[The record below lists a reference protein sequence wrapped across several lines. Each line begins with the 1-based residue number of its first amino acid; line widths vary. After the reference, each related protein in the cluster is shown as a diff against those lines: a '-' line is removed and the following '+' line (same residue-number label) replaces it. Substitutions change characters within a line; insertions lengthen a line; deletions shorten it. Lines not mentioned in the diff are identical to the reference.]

1 VLCTQPTDLHHR
13 LNRVNQPSDCSIQ
26 EEQHCPQQRRV
37 SQCALQRVLVHL
49 PSFLATGSDAD
60 TLSLCRRNVNGVSS
74 AQIYVKTPGVWTGR
88 SDV

>member
-1 VLCTQPTDLHHR
+1 
-13 LNRVNQPSDCSIQ
+13 
-26 EEQHCPQQRRV
+26 
-37 SQCALQRVLVHL
+37 LQRVLVHL